1 MGPMGFGFLRTFH
14 LLKKII
20 VNRNH
25 TLKGLSVIFLTICLT
40 SIASAQSEKYPYR
53 SDYPAINTIETN
65 DLKVGLDSGEYI
77 VVDAR
82 SQLEYDVIHVDGAKH
97 LAVSKKTFITGIK
110 DIAASNPGKKIAFY
124 CNGITCLKSY
134 KAAQKAKEAG
144 IQDVYAY
151 DAGIPEWANMY
162 PQETRLLGKAITDPE
177 KQLLTKAQFKE
188 RTLAWSYFESAAGS
202 DNVMVIDLRDK
213 YQSTSSLPGMESAR
227 KIPLDVF
234 IPNFVAKKANQ
245 DKTLLIFDQVGKQVK
260 WLQYYLEE
268 YGYDNYMF
276 LEGGATSV
284 LKKQDYRS

>member
-1 MGPMGFGFLRTFH
+1 M
-14 LLKKII
+14 
-20 VNRNH
+20 NRNH
-25 TLKGLSVIFLTICLT
+25 ALKVLSILLVTTILIGT
-40 SIASAQSEKYPYR
+40 ASAESGKYPYR
-53 SDYPAINTIETN
+53 GDYPGINTVETN
-65 DLKVGLDSGEYI
+65 DLKAGLDSGEYI
-77 VVDAR
+77 VIDAR
-82 SQLEYDVIHVDGAKH
+82 SQLEYDVIHVEGAQH
-97 LAVSKKTFITGIK
+97 VAVSKKTFEAKLK
-110 DIAASNPGKKIAFY
+110 DIVAANPGKKIAFY

-134 KAAQKAKEAG
+134 KAAKKAAAAG
-144 IQDVYAY
+144 FKDVYAY

-162 PQETRLLGKAITDPE
+162 PQQTQLLGKAITDPE
-177 KQLLTKAQFKE
+177 TQLLTKAQFKQ
-188 RTLAWSYFESAAGS
+188 RTLAWSYFESAAAG

-213 YQSTSSLPGMESAR
+213 YQASSGLPGMQSAR
-227 KIPLDVF
+227 NIPLDVF